1 MIVWF
6 GASPFTTARPPVPKY
21 ELTQNF
27 YVDKLISLKWKDK
40 WFFVLE
46 MVFLQ
51 FLIKKG
57 NFGEHRMFRV
67 RKITEEI
74 TLLIMEL

>member
-1 MIVWF
+1 M
-6 GASPFTTARPPVPKY
+6 
-21 ELTQNF
+21 
-27 YVDKLISLKWKDK
+27 
-40 WFFVLE
+40 LE